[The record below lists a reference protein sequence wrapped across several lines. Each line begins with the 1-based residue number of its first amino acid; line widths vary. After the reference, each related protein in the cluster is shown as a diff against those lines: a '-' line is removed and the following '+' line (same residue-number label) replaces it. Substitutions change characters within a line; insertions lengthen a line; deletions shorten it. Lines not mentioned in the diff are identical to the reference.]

1 MAVMYKRRNKAV
13 GLFASRNRHP
23 QVIEFPSVCIVFVR
37 DSASVDRKST
47 ISKFHMFKYS
57 QILGFPIVF
66 ELMDDNG
73 KCWVGKKAQAEYLK
87 FDRKILRDSVIKRIS
102 ILFPIKADLVFAA
115 YSQFFIIFHR
125 LLAANRHLD
134 WSTLILVFCVLF
146 SLTLCIISFFAIL
159 PICRI

>member
-47 ISKFHMFKYS
+47 YS
-57 QILGFPIVF
+57 QISGFPIVF

-73 KCWVGKKAQAEYLK
+73 ECWVGKKAQAEYLK

-102 ILFPIKADLVFAA
+102 TLFPIKVDLVFAT
-115 YSQFFIIFHR
+115 YS
-125 LLAANRHLD
+125 
-134 WSTLILVFCVLF
+134 
-146 SLTLCIISFFAIL
+146 
-159 PICRI
+159 